1 MSKHLL
7 YTRADGGLSVF
18 SAAPDARLDGETAE
32 ECLARLMPLVVPADA
47 SSSRIVDAT
56 DLPADATFRDAWRD
70 DGVSVQVD
78 MEQAREIHMGR
89 IRKSRNTA
97 LQALDVDYMRALEQG
112 DATAQQAIAT
122 EKQRLRDIPETFDIT
137 VHETPEALADAW
149 PAGLTQAP

>member
-1 MSKHLL
+1 
-7 YTRADGGLSVF
+7 V
-18 SAAPDARLDGETAE
+18 
-32 ECLARLMPLVVPADA
+32 PLVVPADA

-78 MEQAREIHMGR
+78 MEQAREIHLGR
-89 IRKSRNTA
+89 IRKSRNAA
-97 LQALDVDYMRALEQG
+97 LQGLDVDYMRALEQG